1 MLARCH
7 SACVRGVDGEATE
20 VEVHLRNSEP
30 RFDVVGLPDAAGRE
44 ARDRV
49 RSAISASG
57 YQFPTGRV
65 LVNLAPAGTR
75 KVGPAHDLPIAVG
88 ILAAAGALPQS
99 ALECHLLFGE
109 LALDGRLRPV
119 SGAFLLAS
127 TAAPRELGGL
137 IVPPANGPEAAL
149 AANAPV
155 HPAATLADAVSFLAG
170 RLDIPPLGPAPPE
183 RRANAARDFAEVKGQ
198 EAVKRALVVA
208 AAGGHN
214 VLLVGPPGAGKTLLA
229 ERFPDVLPP
238 LDHEEALEVARLR
251 SAAGIP
257 VHGLP
262 TVPPL
267 RSPYCGASA
276 AGVLGGGN
284 PPRPGD
290 ASLAHR
296 GVLFLDELPQFH
308 GDVLD
313 GLRQPLESGEISV
326 SRAAGHLTFPSRF
339 QLLAAM
345 NPCPCGHGRG
355 PMCRCTPVLRERY
368 WRRLSGPLLDRIDLR
383 VYVPPVPFAAL
394 RDARAGLSTEQM
406 AADVARARAS
416 QGRRFGNARLNA
428 SLRPGELRKWCRVDA
443 IGERLLETA
452 SASGALSA
460 RGVGRVLRV
469 ARTIADL
476 AGAESIAEAHV
487 LEALRWRVEPSA

>member
-7 SACVRGVDGEATE
+7 SACVKGVDGEATE
-20 VEVHLRNSEP
+20 VEVHLRHGEP

-49 RSAISASG
+49 RSAIVASG
-57 YQFPTGRV
+57 YHFPGGRL

-88 ILAAAGALPQS
+88 ILAADGALPQEAIES
-99 ALECHLLFGE
+99 HLLFGE

-127 TAAPRELGGL
+127 TAAARRLGGL
-137 IVPPANGPEAAL
+137 LVPSANGAEAAL
-149 AANAPV
+149 ASDAAV
-155 HPAATLADAVSFLAG
+155 RPASTLADAVMFLAG
-170 RLDIPPLGPAPPE
+170 RRDLPPVGPAPTE
-183 RRANAARDFAEVKGQ
+183 RRISAARDFVEVRGQ
-198 EAVKRALVVA
+198 ESVKRALVVA

-214 VLLVGPPGAGKTLLA
+214 ALLVGPPGAGKTLLA

-238 LDHEEALEVARLR
+238 LERDEALEVARIR
-251 SAAGIP
+251 SAAGVP
-257 VHGLP
+257 VHDLP
-262 TVPPL
+262 TVRPL

-284 PPRPGD
+284 PPKPGD

-308 GDVLD
+308 ADVLD
-313 GLRQPLESGEISV
+313 GLRQPLESGEVSV

-355 PMCRCTPVLRERY
+355 AHCRCTPLARERY

-394 RDARAGLSTEQM
+394 RDARPGASTAEM
-406 AADVARARAS
+406 AAEVAGARAA
-416 QGRRFGNARLNA
+416 QRRRLGPIRLNA
-428 SLRPGELRKWCRVDA
+428 SIRPGELRKWCAVGGQA
-443 IGERLLETA
+443 ETLLEKA
-452 SASGALSA
+452 SATGTLSA

-476 AGAESIAEAHV
+476 AGSDALVEAHV
-487 LEALRWRVEPSA
+487 LEALRWRVEPGT

>member
-1 MLARCH
+1 
-7 SACVRGVDGEATE
+7 VDGEATE

-30 RFDVVGLPDAAGRE
+30 RFDLVGLPDAAGRE

-49 RSAISASG
+49 RSAIVASG
-57 YQFPTGRV
+57 YKFPLGRV

-88 ILAAAGALPQS
+88 ILAAAGVLPQH
-99 ALECHLLFGE
+99 ALESQLLFGE

-119 SGAFLLAS
+119 AGAFLLAS
-127 TAAPRELGGL
+127 TAAARRLEGL
-137 IVPPANGPEAAL
+137 LVPPANGAEAAL
-149 AANAPV
+149 AAGAGV
-155 HPAATLADAVSFLAG
+155 RAVGTLADAVSYLAG
-170 RLDIPPLGPAPPE
+170 RLDLPPFGPAVPE
-183 RRANAARDFAEVKGQ
+183 RRVSPGRDFAEVKGQ
-198 EAVKRALVVA
+198 ESVKRALVVA

-214 VLLVGPPGAGKTLLA
+214 ALLVGPPGAGKTLLA
-229 ERFPDVLPP
+229 ERFPDILPP
-238 LDHEEALEVARLR
+238 LDREESLEVARIR

-262 TVPPL
+262 TVRPL

-284 PPRPGD
+284 PPKPGD

-308 GDVLD
+308 ADVLD

-345 NPCPCGHGRG
+345 NPCACGFGTG
-355 PMCRCTPVLRERY
+355 PRCRCTPVARQRY
-368 WRRLSGPLLDRIDLR
+368 WNRLSGPLLDRIDLR
-383 VYVPPVPFAAL
+383 VYVPAVPFAAL
-394 RDARAGLSTEQM
+394 RDARSGATTDQM
-406 AADVARARAS
+406 AAEVMGARAA
-416 QGRRFGNARLNA
+416 QWERFGAARLNA
-428 SLRPGELRKWCRVDA
+428 SIRPGELRKCCAVDA
-443 IGERLLETA
+443 AAERLLETA

-476 AGAESIAEAHV
+476 AGRDDISEAHV
-487 LEALRWRVEPSA
+487 LEALRWRVEPPAG

>member
-7 SACVRGVDGEATE
+7 SACVKGVDGEPTE
-20 VEVHLRNSEP
+20 VEVHLRNGEP

-49 RSAISASG
+49 RSAIVASG
-57 YQFPTGRV
+57 YRFPTGRV

-75 KVGPAHDLPIAVG
+75 KVGPAHDLPIALG
-88 ILAAAGALPQS
+88 ILAADGVLPQA
-99 ALECHLLFGE
+99 ALESQLLFGE

-119 SGAFLLAS
+119 AGAFLLAS
-127 TAAPRELGGL
+127 TAAARRLDGI
-137 IVPPANGPEAAL
+137 IVPAANGPESAL
-149 AANAPV
+149 AARAPV
-155 HPAATLADAVSFLAG
+155 RSVPTLTDAVLLLAG
-170 RLDIPPLGPAPPE
+170 RLDVRPVGPSSPE
-183 RRANAARDFAEVKGQ
+183 RRAQPPRDFGEVKGQ

-214 VLLVGPPGAGKTLLA
+214 ALLVGPPGAGKTLLA
-229 ERFPDVLPP
+229 ERFPDILPA
-238 LDHEEALEVARLR
+238 LDRDEALEVARIR

-257 VHGLP
+257 VHDLP
-262 TVPPL
+262 TQRPL
-267 RSPYCGASA
+267 RSPYCGASV

-296 GVLFLDELPQFH
+296 GVLFLDEFPQFH
-308 GDVLD
+308 VDVLD

-326 SRAAGHLTFPSRF
+326 SRAAGHMTFPSRF

-345 NPCPCGHGRG
+345 NPCPCGMGSG
-355 PMCRCTPVLRERY
+355 PRCRCTPVARQRY
-368 WRRLSGPLLDRIDLR
+368 WNRLSGPLLDRIDLR
-383 VYVPPVPFAAL
+383 VHVPAVAFAAL
-394 RDARAGLSTEQM
+394 RDARVGLTSAEM
-406 AADVARARAS
+406 AATVFAARDVQTA
-416 QGRRFGNARLNA
+416 RFGGSRLNA
-428 SLRPGELRKWCRVDA
+428 LIRPGELRKWCKVDA
-443 IGERLLETA
+443 AAERLLEQA
-452 SASGALSA
+452 SAAGTLSA

-469 ARTIADL
+469 ARTIAD
-476 AGAESIAEAHV
+476 AAEHEAISEANV